1 MKLNEATFDVSKI
14 SYCVPREVHANI
26 PIKLFFSPTF
36 SAPNF
41 PS

>member
-1 MKLNEATFDVSKI
+1 MKLNEATFDVSKV
-14 SYCVPREVHANI
+14 SYCVPREVYASI
-26 PIKLFFSPTF
+26 PIKFSPTF